1 MKFKNKIILATLLIL
16 SIPSIVIATCLK
28 DCGETKSSSGLNIV
42 NDNSRSESTDARRNK
57 SHNMGDVK
65 NSIVGDVKINN
76 GHKKLEFK
84 NIGTKANI
92 DASINSTIILGD
104 TNETINN

>member
-1 MKFKNKIILATLLIL
+1 MKFKNITILTTLIL
-16 SIPSIVIATCLK
+16 SLPFTAVATCLK
-28 DCGETKSSSGLNIV
+28 DCSETKSSSQLNIV
-42 NDNSRSESTDARRNK
+42 NDNSHKESTDARRYK

-65 NSIVGDVKINN
+65 NSIVGDVHINN

-84 NIGTKANI
+84 NIGSKTNI
-92 DASINSTIILGD
+92 DASVNSTIILGD